1 MEPRAPSIQTI
12 LCLCW
17 MDLGGSLWVGHCVL
31 VCVVNICYFSVK
43 SPRRYAIQTSSN
55 NSEISCLPDSC
66 MGHQWWCRRDKEQEW
81 RIMLSFKTIFS
92 ITLYW
97 ETLWEVFRI
106 WSWKPLTVN
115 GTIFGMFITSAK
127 ATSKKK
133 ACLGILHFK
142 SPSLDLSY
150 HLTTSGFPVQWS
162 SLNVSRSPRRFL
174 DVPWL
179 MSWWFA

>member
-1 MEPRAPSIQTI
+1 MGVPVEQWGDSFRLDNSSYCQIRER
-12 LCLCW
+12 W
-17 MDLGGSLWVGHCVL
+17 SLVLHQFRRSCAFVGWIWVGHCVL

-43 SPRRYAIQTSSN
+43 SPRRNAIQTSSN
-55 NSEISCLPDSC
+55 NNEISCLPDSC

-127 ATSKKK
+127 VTSKKEGMPRDYPFQVTK
-133 ACLGILHFK
+133 FRLVLPPH
-142 SPSLDLSY
+142 
-150 HLTTSGFPVQWS
+150 HLLLPCSII
-162 SLNVSRSPRRFL
+162 
-174 DVPWL
+174 
-179 MSWWFA
+179 